1 MKAADIFRLDGE
13 VALVTGA
20 SSGLGARFAK
30 VLAANGASVVC
41 VARRRDRLDAL
52 VREIEADG
60 GQAIAATADVADRD
74 AMRTAFDAAEARFG
88 TVTVLVN
95 NAGIA
100 KPGRMLDQSFESW
113 RQVLDVDLDAVFANA
128 QIAAQLMIAAGK
140 AGSIINTASIAG
152 FGATKGL
159 GAYAVA
165 KGGVLQLT
173 RAMALE
179 FGPREIRVNAIAPGY
194 FVTEI
199 NRDFLLGPGGEA
211 IRKDIPLGRF
221 GADGDLDGVLLLLAS
236 KAGAFITGAAYVAD
250 GGQMVGLRG

>member
-30 VLAANGASVVC
+30 VLAANGAAVVC
-41 VARRRDRLDAL
+41 VARRRERLDAL
-52 VREIEADG
+52 VRDIEASG
-60 GQAIAATADVADRD
+60 GKAMAATANVADRD
-74 AMRTAFDAAEARFG
+74 TMRAAFDAAEARFG

-100 KPGRMLDQSFESW
+100 KPGRMIDQSYESW
-113 RQVLDVDLDAVFANA
+113 RQVLDIDLDAVFTNA
-128 QIAAQLMIAAGK
+128 QIAAQRMIAAGRS
-140 AGSIINTASIAG
+140 GSIVNTASIAG

-179 FGPREIRVNAIAPGY
+179 FGARGIRVNAIAPGY

-199 NRDFLLGPGGEA
+199 NSDYLLGPGGEA